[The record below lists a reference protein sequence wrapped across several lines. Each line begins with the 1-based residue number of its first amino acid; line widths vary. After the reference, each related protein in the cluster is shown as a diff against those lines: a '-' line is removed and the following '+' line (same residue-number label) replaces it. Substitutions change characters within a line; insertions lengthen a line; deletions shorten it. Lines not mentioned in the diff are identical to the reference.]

1 MLKYIIILLAL
12 SSLTHFLFFGYPQ
25 ETVFDEVHFGKFA
38 SGYFTGEYFFD
49 IHPPLGKLMI
59 SAVGWIGG
67 FQPGFSFKDI
77 GEKFPD
83 NSYMWLRLLPAL
95 AGALLPLI
103 IFFLAREL
111 KLSNLASFAAALLVV
126 FENSILTQSLFIL
139 LDPFLLLFGFLGLLF
154 YLIAKRKKSLPF
166 FILSAVF
173 ASFALSIKWTGVSFL
188 GIIIIL
194 EIIALIKSILD
205 KKLPP
210 RFFVQSL
217 KILLI
222 FILAPILIYFSIFTI
237 HFKLLPKSG
246 PGDNFHSPAFQKTLA
261 GNRNYSDGLIQESNI
276 LEKFIELNKEM
287 YKSNKRLGNTHP
299 YSSKWYTWPFMAK
312 PIYYWNDPPVDGKE
326 AKIYLIG
333 NPLVYWLSAIAVIF
347 IFLNLHSESIK
358 DRKTPMII
366 MGGYLLNFL
375 PFIGI
380 NRVMFLYHYFAALIF
395 GVLALAFLFD
405 MIVQKRKKTVF
416 TVLISATALVFL
428 IFAPLSYGLPLA
440 TEQHENRIWFS
451 GWK

>member
-1 MLKYIIILLAL
+1 MKYVILIIAL
-12 SSLTHFLFFGYPQ
+12 SALAHFLFFGYPQ

-67 FQPGFSFKDI
+67 FKPGFSFKDI

-83 NSYMWLRLLPAL
+83 NSYVWLRLLPAI
-95 AGALLPLI
+95 AGALLPLV

-111 KLSNLASFAAALLVV
+111 RLSALASFAAALLVV

-139 LDPFLLLFGFLGLLF
+139 LDPLLLLFGFSGLLF
-154 YLIAKRKKSLPF
+154 YFIAKRGKSLPF

-173 ASFALSIKWTGVSFL
+173 ASFALSIKWTGATFL

-205 KKLPP
+205 KKLLP

-217 KILLI
+217 KTFLIL
-222 FILAPILIYFSIFTI
+222 ILTPILIYFSIFVI

-261 GNRNYSDGLIQESNI
+261 GNRHFGDSLIQESNI
-276 LEKFIELNKEM
+276 FEKFIELNKEM

-299 YSSKWYTWPFMAK
+299 YSSKWYTWPFMAR
-312 PIYYWNDPPVDGKE
+312 PIYYWNDPPVDSKE

-333 NPLVYWLSAIAVIF
+333 NPLIYWLSAMAVIF
-347 IFLNLHSESIK
+347 LFLNLSGKVIK
-358 DRKTPMII
+358 NKKTAFLIG
-366 MGGYLLNFL
+366 GGYLLNLL

-380 NRVMFLYHYFAALIF
+380 GRVMFLYHYFAALIF
-395 GVLALAFLFD
+395 AILALVFLID
-405 MIVQKRKKTVF
+405 QLDRKRKKIAF
-416 TVLISATALVFL
+416 TILISATALVFL
-428 IFAPLSYGLPLA
+428 IFSPLNYGLPL
-440 TEQHENRIWFS
+440 TSEQYNNRVWFS
-451 GWK
+451 SWK